1 METNEHKETRE
12 VELVIGKILRIG
24 VITSAIVILIG
35 MALYFLNGAGYPSVV
50 KDGQTIVEFP
60 KRFSAIFAGLA
71 AGKSYAVIMLG
82 VFLLILTPVLRVVVS
97 IYAFYKEKDNL
108 YVIITTIVLV
118 ILMFAMFMGYRS

>member
-1 METNEHKETRE
+1 MQSHEETRKVE
-12 VELVIGKILRIG
+12 VIIGKILRIG

-35 MALYFLNGAGYPSVV
+35 MGLYFMNGAGYPSTTQGGVTFI
-50 KDGQTIVEFP
+50 DFP
-60 KRFSAIFAGLA
+60 KRFSDIFAGIA

-97 IYAFYKEKDNL
+97 IYAFYKEHDTL
-108 YVIITTIVLV
+108 YVVITTIVLV